1 MTGTQ
6 SDRGPTAAGQA
17 RQHILLYP
25 KCVLLQSGKAYV
37 SLILLVLAM
46 TTVKI
51 FLLKG
56 EKY

>member
-1 MTGTQ
+1 M
-6 SDRGPTAAGQA
+6 AK
-17 RQHILLYP
+17 Y
-25 KCVLLQSGKAYV
+25 VLLQPGKAYV

-51 FLLKG
+51 FLLKE